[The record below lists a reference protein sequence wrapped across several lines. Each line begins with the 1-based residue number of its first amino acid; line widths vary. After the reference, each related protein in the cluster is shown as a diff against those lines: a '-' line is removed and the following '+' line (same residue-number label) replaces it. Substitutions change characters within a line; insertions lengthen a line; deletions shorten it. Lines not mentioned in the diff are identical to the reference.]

1 MPYYIE
7 QNHPECKSGWA
18 VVDSDNAIF
27 GCHSDKQSAIDQ
39 AIAISLSDEEPFE
52 GERKA
57 DGDPVIICDID
68 GTLLNG
74 STLIQKT
81 WDFVRSLEGAL
92 FIVTGRPESERDSTI
107 SDLRDAGVTYS
118 RLIMNPG
125 STANSVAYKKA
136 TAEKLLET
144 YNVVAAIENNSDA
157 LRAYSSLGIEAIN
170 PRDISEGRS
179 IRAALDELMIGDWVS
194 WDVLNP
200 EIAAVIVDIQQDQ
213 ALLGLYDY
221 EDGIFEQTDK
231 VMILN
236 IFRLVK
242 IARPEMVAEEIPHQ
256 DEIPQPEGPIEPAVF
271 EMATRAIDQEAPA
284 YMRAAARRG
293 LEYYADGL
301 GGDGLVEA
309 TIREARDMAEGRVS
323 DDKWIRIAAWIARHL
338 GDLDSP
344 DANPESDN
352 YPSAGVVAHLLWGSG
367 PSKASARRALD
378 YAESVVARIRTEQ
391 ESERMTEPV
400 IDESR
405 DKWLRA
411 AWKIKAR
418 LEGNAEGRSLGGIET
433 RANHVELRAE
443 GDGRTF
449 SGYASVFNEPSL
461 PLPFTEIVKPGAFKR
476 SLQSRNRMMLLW
488 NHDTSNPLASTRNG
502 SLVLTEDAK
511 GLFVTATLPD
521 TTLGRDIAELVR
533 TGVVDAMSFG
543 FSVRKD
549 SWSHDGSTRYL
560 EDVSLSEVSLV
571 STPAYEQTS
580 GTVSVRSADGISAD
594 ALADALLKIESGDE
608 LDSEQGALMRDVIER
623 LSKTEATPEPEVEGD
638 LTALYKKKLAL
649 AEMGN

>member
-7 QNHPECKSGWA
+7 KDNEACKSGWA
-18 VVDSDNAIF
+18 VTGDTGVVH
-27 GCHSDKQSAIDQ
+27 GCHTTKASAIKQ
-39 AIAISLSDEEPFE
+39 AVAISLSTDEPFA
-52 GERKA
+52 GERA
-57 DGDPVIICDID
+57 AID
-68 GTLLNG
+68 
-74 STLIQKT
+74 
-81 WDFVRSLEGAL
+81 SLE
-92 FIVTGRPESERDSTI
+92 
-107 SDLRDAGVTYS
+107 
-118 RLIMNPG
+118 PG
-125 STANSVAYKKA
+125 DY
-136 TAEKLLET
+136 
-144 YNVVAAIENNSDA
+144 
-157 LRAYSSLGIEAIN
+157 
-170 PRDISEGRS
+170 
-179 IRAALDELMIGDWVS
+179 VS
-194 WDVLNP
+194 WNVLDP
-200 EIAAVIVDIQQDQ
+200 EILAEVEMVDGEMAVVRI
-213 ALLGLYDY
+213 YDE
-221 EDGIFEQTDK
+221 EDGIFEPTDK
-231 VMILN
+231 YMIMNVFKLE
-236 IFRLVK
+236 K
-242 IARPEMVAEEIPHQ
+242 IVRPEMVAEEFEPMDEPMPVEEMSYRAVNQ
-256 DEIPQPEGPIEPAVF
+256 D
-271 EMATRAIDQEAPA
+271 APA

-293 LEYYADGL
+293 LEYYADGQ
-301 GGDGLVEA
+301 GGDGLVER

-367 PSKASARRALD
+367 PSKRAAQRTLD

-549 SWSHDGSTRYL
+549 SWSHDGGTRYL

-580 GTVSVRSADGISAD
+580 GTVSVRSVDGISAD
-594 ALADALLKIESGDE
+594 ALADALLKIESGEE
-608 LDSEQGALMRDVIER
+608 LAPDQGALVAEVI
-623 LSKTEATPEPEVEGD
+623 SKLTKTSEVEEVEGD
-638 LTALYKKKLAL
+638 MVALYKKKLDL
-649 AEMGN
+649 IEKGI